1 LIKSWL
7 KDPGQVSSQPQSIRR
22 KGVKTMKKWFGII
35 TAMLATGILALSS
48 VSVLAENG
56 QEDVE
61 APASVHRP
69 GLAIQAPRAA
79 PIQAPRA
86 APVGE
91 TVTITVSDRLNQ
103 EAVKDADVW
112 ALTRD
117 EATAL
122 REEVDALREQGTP
135 RGEIDFPSL
144 VTLIGTTNGN
154 GQLHYAF
161 SEPGGYL
168 LVSVKA
174 DYLPGFARIHVI
186 TP

>member
-1 LIKSWL
+1 
-7 KDPGQVSSQPQSIRR
+7 
-22 KGVKTMKKWFGII
+22 MKKWLGIT
-35 TAMLATGILALSS
+35 TAMLATGILVMSS

-61 APASVHRP
+61 ALASVHRP
-69 GLAIQAPRAA
+69 ALAIEAPRV
-79 PIQAPRA
+79 

-91 TVTITVSDRLNQ
+91 TVTITVSDRWNQ

-117 EATAL
+117 GATAF
-122 REEVDALREQGTP
+122 REAVNALKEQGTP
-135 RGEIDFPSL
+135 RSEIDFLSL
-144 VTLIGTTNGN
+144 VGAHGTLIGTTNGN

-161 SEPGGYL
+161 SEAGGYL
-168 LVSVKA
+168 LVAVKA
-174 DYLPGFARIHVI
+174 DYFPGFARIGII

>member
-1 LIKSWL
+1 
-7 KDPGQVSSQPQSIRR
+7 
-22 KGVKTMKKWFGII
+22 MKKWFGII
-35 TAMLATGILALSS
+35 TAMLATGILAISS

-56 QEDVE
+56 QGDVE
-61 APASVHRP
+61 ALASVHRP
-69 GLAIQAPRAA
+69 GLT
-79 PIQAPRA
+79 IQAPRA

-117 EATAL
+117 EAIAL
-122 REEVDALREQGTP
+122 REEVTALREQGIP
-135 RGEIDFPSL
+135 RSEIDFPSL
-144 VTLIGTTNGN
+144 VSAHGTLIGTTNGN

-174 DYLPGFARIHVI
+174 DYLPGFTRIFI
-186 TP
+186 TAP

>member
-1 LIKSWL
+1 
-7 KDPGQVSSQPQSIRR
+7 
-22 KGVKTMKKWFGII
+22 MKKWFGII
-35 TAMLATGILALSS
+35 TAMLATGILAMSS
-48 VSVLAENG
+48 VSVLADSG
-56 QEDVE
+56 QGDVE

-69 GLAIQAPRAA
+69 ALT
-79 PIQAPRA
+79 IQAPRA

-117 EATAL
+117 EASAL

-135 RGEIDFPSL
+135 RQEIDFPSL
-144 VTLIGTTNGN
+144 VSAHGTLIGTTNGN
-154 GQLHYAF
+154 GKLHYAF

-174 DYLPGFARIHVI
+174 DYLPGFARMGII